1 MSDFESLL
9 VQLNV
14 FLQGENR
21 SKAQASSCPA
31 SVEAACSDTK
41 GGRPAEV
48 SLAMR
53 LAIPDLDQEG
63 QIHQT
68 GIGLINLLGI
78 DLFDSVN
85 RSLEVSDGADWLTK
99 YRKTSLVY
107 LNYNFNDPSNLLK
120 ELLRVSTSPLRKPI
134 RERIEQ
140 KEIVA
145 FFNRLQVILDD
156 RNDWVHHNS
165 TFSRENLKTLIL
177 NLYPVAQKLDL
188 LMIEECDFL
197 LSKLDGIEP
206 DVPQVDDPIVA
217 STTSDSV
224 PELVKGI
231 QEIISNSDLDVG
243 ELIENKFLD
252 YSYALHLT
260 GEIRNRKSNELLS
273 ELRPDFAVTLGTLM
287 IARKPS
293 GGRLRITSDGVVAA
307 YFEDHWG
314 YIATVTPE
322 QWFPDHLIH
331 LV

>member
-1 MSDFESLL
+1 MYL
-9 VQLNV
+9 
-14 FLQGENR
+14 
-21 SKAQASSCPA
+21 CH
-31 SVEAACSDTK
+31 
-41 GGRPAEV
+41 
-48 SLAMR
+48 MR

-85 RSLEVSDGADWLTK
+85 KNLENTDGLDWLTK

-134 RERIEQ
+134 KEKVEQ

-165 TFSRENLKTLIL
+165 SFTRENLKTLIL
-177 NLYPVAQKLDL
+177 NIYPVAQKIGLQ
-188 LMIEECDFL
+188 MIEECDFFL
-197 LSKLDGIEP
+197 LRLDGIEP
-206 DVPQVDDPIVA
+206 DVPQVNDPIVA
-217 STTSDSV
+217 STVLTLE
-224 PELVKGI
+224 PELIKGI
-231 QEIISNSDLDVG
+231 QEIISKSDLEVG
-243 ELIENKFLD
+243 ELIEEKFLD
-252 YSYALHLT
+252 FSYVLHLT
-260 GEIRNRKSNELLS
+260 GEVRNRKSNELLS
-273 ELRPDFAVTLGTLM
+273 ELKPELAATLGTLL

-293 GGRLRITSDGVVAA
+293 GGRLRITSDGVIAA

-314 YIATVTPE
+314 YLATVTPE
-322 QWFPDHLIH
+322 QWFPDHLFH
-331 LV
+331 SV

>member
-1 MSDFESLL
+1 
-9 VQLNV
+9 
-14 FLQGENR
+14 
-21 SKAQASSCPA
+21 
-31 SVEAACSDTK
+31 
-41 GGRPAEV
+41 
-48 SLAMR
+48 MR

-78 DLFDSVN
+78 DLFNSVN
-85 RSLEVSDGADWLTK
+85 QSLEISDGLDWLTK

-107 LNYNFNDPSNLLK
+107 INYNFNDPSNLLK

-134 RERIEQ
+134 KERIKP

-145 FFNRLQVILDD
+145 FFNRLQIVLDD

-165 TFSRENLKTLIL
+165 DFTRENLKTLIL
-177 NLYPVAQKLDL
+177 NIYPISQKLEL
-188 LMIEECDFL
+188 KMIEECDFL
-197 LSKLDGIEP
+197 LSKLDGVEP

-217 STTSDSV
+217 STVSATE
-224 PELVKGI
+224 PELIKGI
-231 QEIISNSDLDVG
+231 QEIISKSDLEVG
-243 ELIENKFLD
+243 ELIEAKFLD
-252 YSYALHLT
+252 FSYVLHLT

-273 ELRPDFAVTLGTLM
+273 ELKPDFATTIGTLM

-293 GGRLRITSDGVVAA
+293 GGRLRITSDGIVAA

-322 QWFPDHLIH
+322 QWFPDHLFH
-331 LV
+331 SV

>member
-1 MSDFESLL
+1 MIT
-9 VQLNV
+9 
-14 FLQGENR
+14 
-21 SKAQASSCPA
+21 
-31 SVEAACSDTK
+31 TK
-41 GGRPAEV
+41 GFV
-48 SLAMR
+48 KISLTMR

-78 DLFDSVN
+78 DLFNSVN
-85 RSLEVSDGADWLTK
+85 RNLEISDGVDWLTK

-107 LNYNFNDPSNLLK
+107 LNYNFKDPSNLLK
-120 ELLRVSTSPLRKPI
+120 ELLRVSASPLRKPVK
-134 RERIEQ
+134 EKIEQ

-165 TFSRENLKTLIL
+165 NFTRENLKTLIL
-177 NLYPVAQKLDL
+177 NIYPVAQKLGL
-188 LMIEECDFL
+188 LMTEECDFL

-217 STTSDSV
+217 STASTTE

-231 QEIISNSDLDVG
+231 QEIISNSDLQIG
-243 ELIENKFLD
+243 ELIEGKFLD
-252 YSYALHLT
+252 YSYVLHLT

-273 ELRPDFAVTLGTLM
+273 ELNPKFAVTIGSLM
-287 IARKPS
+287 VARKPS
-293 GGRLRITSDGVVAA
+293 GGRLRITSDGIVAA

-322 QWFPDHLIH
+322 QWFPDHLFH
-331 LV
+331 SV

>member
-1 MSDFESLL
+1 
-9 VQLNV
+9 
-14 FLQGENR
+14 
-21 SKAQASSCPA
+21 
-31 SVEAACSDTK
+31 
-41 GGRPAEV
+41 
-48 SLAMR
+48 MR
-53 LAIPDLDQEG
+53 LAIPDLGQEG

-78 DLFDSVN
+78 DLFNSVN
-85 RSLEVSDGADWLTK
+85 QSLEISDGLDWLTK
-99 YRKTSLVY
+99 YRKTNLVY
-107 LNYNFNDPSNLLK
+107 INYNFNDPSNLLK

-134 RERIEQ
+134 KERVNP

-145 FFNRLQVILDD
+145 FFNRLQIILDD

-165 TFSRENLKTLIL
+165 DFTRENLKTLIL
-177 NLYPVAQKLDL
+177 NIYPISQKLAL
-188 LMIEECDFL
+188 KMIEECDFL

-217 STTSDSV
+217 STVSTAE

-231 QEIISNSDLDVG
+231 QEIISKSGLEVG
-243 ELIENKFLD
+243 ELIEAKFLD
-252 YSYALHLT
+252 HSYVLHLT

-273 ELRPDFAVTLGTLM
+273 ELRPDFAATIGTLM

-293 GGRLRITSDGVVAA
+293 GGRLRITSDGIVAA

-322 QWFPDHLIH
+322 QWFPDHLFH
-331 LV
+331 SV

>member
-1 MSDFESLL
+1 MPFER
-9 VQLNV
+9 
-14 FLQGENR
+14 FL
-21 SKAQASSCPA
+21 AL
-31 SVEAACSDTK
+31 
-41 GGRPAEV
+41 

-53 LAIPDLDQEG
+53 LAFPDLDQEG

-78 DLFDSVN
+78 DLFESIN
-85 RSLEVSDGADWLTK
+85 KSLEASDGVEWLTK

-107 LNYNFNDPSNLLK
+107 SNYNFNDPSNLLK

-134 RERIEQ
+134 KQVIQQ
-140 KEIVA
+140 KEMSA

-177 NLYPVAQKLDL
+177 NIYPVADRFGLEVL
-188 LMIEECDFL
+188 EESNFL

-206 DVPQVDDPIVA
+206 DVPQVENPIVA
-217 STTSDSV
+217 STISV
-224 PELVKGI
+224 NDVEIVKEIQEMVSNSNLEIGELV
-231 QEIISNSDLDVG
+231 E
-243 ELIENKFLD
+243 EKFLEF
-252 YSYALHLT
+252 SYVLHLT

-273 ELRPDFAVTLGTLM
+273 EVNPNFAVTIGTLM
-287 IARKPS
+287 ITRKPN
-293 GGRLRITSDGVVAA
+293 GGRLRITSSGIVAA

-322 QWFPDHLIH
+322 QWFPDHIFH
-331 LV
+331 SV